1 MKVLA
6 ILLGVVVTIG
16 AILTIGAAESWVS
29 SKLKLKTS
37 RKRRIWGAIA
47 GDLIGGATLIIAVY
61 FFYPFKHIMNVPL
74 GQITPSEIIVDAGGI
89 ALIGLIAW
97 SVAGLVERDRQEIS

>member
-16 AILTIGAAESWVS
+16 AILIIGAAESWVS

-37 RKRRIWGAIA
+37 RKGRIFGAIA
-47 GDLIGGATLIIAVY
+47 GDLIGGQL
-61 FFYPFKHIMNVPL
+61 L
-74 GQITPSEIIVDAGGI
+74 
-89 ALIGLIAW
+89 
-97 SVAGLVERDRQEIS
+97 

>member
-1 MKVLA
+1 M
-6 ILLGVVVTIG
+6 TIG

-37 RKRRIWGAIA
+37 RKGRAIA

-61 FFYPFKHIMNVPL
+61 FFYPFKAIMNVPL
-74 GQITPSEIIVDAGGI
+74 SQITPSEIIVDAGGI
-89 ALIGLIAW
+89 ALIALIAW